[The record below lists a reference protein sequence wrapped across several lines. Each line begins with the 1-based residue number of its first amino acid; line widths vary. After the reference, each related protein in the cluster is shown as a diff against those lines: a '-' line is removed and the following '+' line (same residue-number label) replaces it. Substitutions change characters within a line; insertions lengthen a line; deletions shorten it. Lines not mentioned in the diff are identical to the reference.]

1 MGDQNTRKTSHR
13 INHPL
18 SHSAAMGFF
27 TKQRYDYAGMLAVRL
42 QKFIIFLFVLS
53 LVWFGVH
60 VHAMVKHGQFVPA
73 PFIAANIGWLIMYA
87 GFIGAYR
94 RNTALLMFYFI
105 VSLLGA
111 LALIAGF
118 VVASVGI
125 SLAVLHDCQ
134 ETAGC
139 DARAEAP
146 KDVTVVTAIVFA
158 FTIVPL
164 LLKVVGAVLALVTRR
179 EILIARAEAAAK
191 QTLMEEGI
199 AIPVDEIEAES
210 PKAAKVVDVPEV
222 AQQQIQ
228 YVPMPMP
235 AFCPP
240 SGQQVDP
247 QLWQSQGFQPLGA
260 YSQPVYY

>member
-1 MGDQNTRKTSHR
+1 
-13 INHPL
+13 
-18 SHSAAMGFF
+18 MGFF

-42 QKFIIFLFVLS
+42 QKFIILLFILS
-53 LVWFGVH
+53 LFWFGMH
-60 VHAMVKHGQFVPA
+60 VHSMVKHGQFFA
-73 PFIAANIGWLIMYA
+73 GPFIGANLSWLVMYA

-134 ETAGC
+134 ERAGC

-191 QTLMEEGI
+191 HSMMEEGI
-199 AIPVDEIEAES
+199 TIPADEVVEF
-210 PKAAKVVDVPEV
+210 PKAGKVDMPEV
-222 AQQQIQ
+222 PQQPQQQIQ
-228 YVPMPMP
+228 YMPMP
-235 AFCPP
+235 AFYPP
-240 SGQQVDP
+240 SGQVEP
-247 QLWQSQGFQPLGA
+247 QAWQSQGYQPMGA
-260 YSQPVYY
+260 YSQPLVYYYYPTQQQ